1 MAILTHFRRTLYHG
15 YGVPVLVSAGL
26 HAIMLALLM
35 MNWSSPPEPKIAPP
49 LPIKASLVQAM
60 ARPEPVVDDRAI
72 RQAQAQARERQRQA
86 QLRKK
91 KEAQRQL
98 ALKKKAQEAK
108 ARAEAE
114 RQRQQWEKQEKAQR
128 AREAQKKKQAQQ
140 ESEKRAREQ
149 QERAQQEAERQR
161 QLAEQQAE
169 AEQAQQDAAD
179 VAYYSDLLVR
189 RMSMYWNRPPSARN
203 SMLAVIEIRLSP
215 FGDLQGFKIIQGSGN
230 EAFDRSVVQ
239 AIKLGTPVMELKQL
253 DRRIYEQYFR
263 RFTFKFSPGDLVR

>member
-35 MNWSSPPEPKIAPP
+35 MNWSSPPEPKSAPP

-60 ARPEPVVDDRAI
+60 ARPEPVVDDSAAR
-72 RQAQAQARERQRQA
+72 QARERERQA

-114 RQRQQWEKQEKAQR
+114 RQRQEREKQEKAQR
-128 AREAQKKKQAQQ
+128 ARDAQKKKQAQQ
-140 ESEKRAREQ
+140 EREKRAREQ